1 MKAYAIVITIAFWS
15 QFLLVMIYADKIRK
29 KRKKD
34 EGDLSSAVFATPV
47 FAKVEIPMEEL
58 IADGRAEE
66 KIGAELILKLRERG
80 CIRAYQVR
88 NERDYTLTISCVVL
102 AKPLNLN

>member
-47 FAKVEIPMEEL
+47 FAEVEIRMEEFV
-58 IADGRAEE
+58 AGARAKE
-66 KIGAELILKLRERG
+66 KLGAELILKLRECG
-80 CIRAYQVR
+80 CIRVYQVH
-88 NERDYTLTISCVVL
+88 NERDCTTTVSCVVL
-102 AKPLNLN
+102 AKPLNIN